1 MGQLS
6 HLGEV
11 GVVWDLNDMGKE
23 RKDVA
28 LGLTDLGWGEGKED
42 VSRAWMIGG
51 WWDPGRKSG
60 LGKEAKPNRDVVS

>member
-11 GVVWDLNDMGKE
+11 GVVTGLIDMGKE

-28 LGLTDLGWGEGKED
+28 LGLTDLVVQGEGKED
-42 VSRAWMIGG
+42 VAQGLDDWGMVGSWEEEWFGEKPSPIGM
-51 WWDPGRKSG
+51 W
-60 LGKEAKPNRDVVS
+60 